1 MLGSLGFGPDSLYTL
16 LQKKAAKTPDLDPVA
31 LGQAIGRFTKKQ
43 LNDLIGFASGEAG
56 LLR

>member
-1 MLGSLGFGPDSLYTL
+1 MLGSLGFGPHSLYTP

-31 LGQAIGRFTKKQ
+31 LGQAIGHLTKKQ

>member
-1 MLGSLGFGPDSLYTL
+1 MLGSLGFGPHSLYTP

-31 LGQAIGRFTKKQ
+31 LGHLTKKQ